1 MGTIGKG
8 LVQQHTEFDDGSS
21 LRLTVSRYHTPSG
34 RCIQRDY
41 HSGTDAYYEDLV
53 QRYENGE
60 MDSVNNIKFADSLK
74 FYTKKGRIVYGGG
87 GIMPDHFV
95 GLDKRSYS
103 PDYLILINSPKL
115 IEFTFDYTH
124 KHETELNKKYYSPSK
139 FVEEMNVTQAILDE
153 YVRFFMKSE
162 SKNMPQYPKLSTD
175 EIADLKLWLKALIG
189 RNLYQ
194 DEAFYPVLNKMDNT
208 VNKALEL
215 NGRP

>member
-1 MGTIGKG
+1 
-8 LVQQHTEFDDGSS
+8 
-21 LRLTVSRYHTPSG
+21 
-34 RCIQRDY
+34 
-41 HSGTDAYYEDLV
+41 
-53 QRYENGE
+53 
-60 MDSVNNIKFADSLK
+60 
-74 FYTKKGRIVYGGG
+74 
-87 GIMPDHFV
+87 MPDHFV